1 MPLFRCTAAAT
12 VTAITAGTAV
22 AVTTTAGTADVATGG
37 IITNGGDWAGL
48 DGRPGLDATRLARII
63 AVLESN

>member
-1 MPLFRCTAAAT
+1 
-12 VTAITAGTAV
+12 
-22 AVTTTAGTADVATGG
+22 VATGG